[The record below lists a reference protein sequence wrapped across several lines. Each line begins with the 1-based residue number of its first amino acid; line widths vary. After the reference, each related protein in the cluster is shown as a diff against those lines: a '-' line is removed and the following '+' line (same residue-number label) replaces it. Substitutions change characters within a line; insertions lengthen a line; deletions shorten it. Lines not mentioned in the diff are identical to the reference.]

1 MPDAQPSSSNPHAAP
16 GYTEREIL
24 WALTNP
30 FNNQPV
36 WSLEDL
42 GRELGDQI
50 AVADAVAMLHT
61 ADLIHCTADGFVL
74 ASRAT
79 VCLLGIVGCI
89 V

>member
-16 GYTEREIL
+16 GYAEREIL
-24 WALTNP
+24 YALTNP
-30 FNNQPV
+30 FDNQPV

-42 GRELGDQI
+42 GREVGDQI

-61 ADLIHCTADGFVL
+61 AGLIHRTADGFVL

-79 VCLLGIVGCI
+79 IRLIQIVGWA